1 MEKYGFAQIFKS
13 LSGKAAASGA
23 LGDIVIQGDTAK
35 MLLIVLGSFVSAAI
49 IFAVAV
55 TVIYAVKRK
64 KLKKT
69 FAERMEAAERTDREF
84 DEILK
89 TLEAKMLN
97 TDEKKEEKE

>member
-1 MEKYGFAQIFKS
+1 MEKYDFAQIFKV
-13 LSGKAAASGA
+13 LSGKAAASGV
-23 LGDIVIQGDTAK
+23 LGNAAIQGDTAK
-35 MLLIVLGSFVSAAI
+35 LLLIALGAFVSATI

-97 TDEKKEEKE
+97 TDEKKEENE